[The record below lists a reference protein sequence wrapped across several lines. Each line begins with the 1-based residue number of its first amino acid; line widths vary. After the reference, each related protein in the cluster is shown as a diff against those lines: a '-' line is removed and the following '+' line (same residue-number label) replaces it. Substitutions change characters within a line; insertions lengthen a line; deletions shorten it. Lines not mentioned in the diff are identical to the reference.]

1 MNEWNVAYQW
11 LCSIRLVWWSQSRR
25 LLRRRVWPDRRRS
38 YPPRKPLHFTRTAHH
53 EIAHRIRHTTVL
65 YLQLQLALTG
75 SNPTSAYVRR
85 RLWHRLGHRRSIAHW
100 YFALKSSASIRR
112 LPSFVGN
119 YAQHYELYIVSR
131 RLFFSPL
138 SRKRPG
144 IKWSTLMLRHPK
156 PSDPLRANTPMRLCR
171 PAAPVLL

>member
-1 MNEWNVAYQW
+1 MIRIIWYTADIQTTGCWRQYVSYVTVLSVSGMSILAYLITVSEWGRLVVIKHEWMERSLSVTLLYT
-11 LCSIRLVWWSQSRR
+11 SGLVWWSQSRR

-38 YPPRKPLHFTRTAHH
+38 YPLRKPLHFTRTAHH

-112 LPSFVGN
+112 LS
-119 YAQHYELYIVSR
+119 IR
-131 RLFFSPL
+131 
-138 SRKRPG
+138 
-144 IKWSTLMLRHPK
+144 
-156 PSDPLRANTPMRLCR
+156 
-171 PAAPVLL
+171 